1 MILLFWACTSPDSD
15 PDSVRGSESP
25 ADSAVDSPT
34 DSAPDSP
41 GDSSPACTG
50 LELRVDGAALPSGSL
65 LDFGEAPALA
75 DLRVV
80 DRELFTPCGERLRFL
95 GHPDAWFTGASF
107 LLEELPPVYLE
118 PGEQATLRLSFAP
131 GEAGAATGQF
141 SLPYDQPGS
150 PALLDLQAEAT
161 APLRF
166 VLAGDGAHIL
176 SSPDYGSTADYDAWE
191 TEVAHTAAL
200 IRGVCAGPG
209 RFVGVGGNAERA
221 WWSSADGLSWESGTE
236 LGSPLADCVWF
247 GGQFVAT
254 DGALLWSADGRSWS
268 RGAGA
273 LSSHVR
279 AMAAG
284 DSGVVAVGDAGLVA
298 HSTTGQDWAWS
309 GNPTSSALAVVTY
322 GAGLFVAGGAGGTTL
337 ASTDGES
344 WVVSSTGGGD
354 VRGIIEVGG
363 VFYVGDGQSL
373 FRSEDGVAWDTV
385 NATGVL
391 PRAGLRGV
399 LLGSSGGTLYA
410 SYDEGFSWEE
420 GASAAGGLG
429 FGDGVLEQRP

>member
-1 MILLFWACTSPDSD
+1 MILLFWACTPAGSPEDSAG
-15 PDSVRGSESP
+15 GSDSP
-25 ADSAVDSPT
+25 ADT
-34 DSAPDSP
+34 APDSSADSP
-41 GDSSPACTG
+41 SESQDDSSPACTG
-50 LELRVDGAALPSGSL
+50 LELRVAGAALPSGAM
-65 LDFGEAPALA
+65 LDFGGSPALA
-75 DLRVV
+75 DLRSV
-80 DRELFTPCGERLRFL
+80 DLELFNPCAERLRFL
-95 GHPDAWFTGASF
+95 GHPDAWITGESF
-107 LLEELPPVYLE
+107 VLEELPPVYLE

-131 GEAGAATGQF
+131 GSVGVATGSF

-150 PALLDLQAEAT
+150 PAVLELHAEAT
-161 APLRF
+161 APLRY

-176 SSPDYGSTADYDAWE
+176 RSPDYGSTADYDAWE
-191 TEVAHTAAL
+191 TEEAHTAAL
-200 IRGVCAGPG
+200 IRGICAGPG

-236 LGSPLADCVWF
+236 AGSPLADCAWF

-268 RGAGA
+268 RGSGS

-279 AMAAG
+279 ALAAG
-284 DSGVVAVGDAGLVA
+284 DRGVVAVGDAGLVA
-298 HSTTGQDWAWS
+298 YSSTGQDWAWS
-309 GNPTSSALAVVTY
+309 GNPTTAALAVVTF
-322 GAGLFVAGGAGGTTL
+322 GAGRFVAGGSGGTTL
-337 ASTDGES
+337 SSTDGQI

-354 VRGIIEVGG
+354 VRGIVEVNG
-363 VFYVGDGQSL
+363 VFYLGDGQSL
-373 FRSEDGVAWDTV
+373 YRSEDGVAWDTV

-420 GASAAGGLG
+420 GVSAAGGLG